1 MKTQTRILMAQ
12 DKKEDEDNGDGFPG
26 KMVLFIILLSIIL
39 IALIL
44 FRR

>member
-1 MKTQTRILMAQ
+1 MAQ
-12 DKKEDEDNGDGFPG
+12 DKKEDEDGGDGFPS

-39 IALIL
+39 ITLVL